1 VGRRSDLVEPILAKY
16 QFGHRRGVTAGTI
29 VTRTAGG
36 SHVSDVKVATRWYIA
51 RRVCTALAITVLIVG
66 ALVGLAL
73 RDDIQRRRADDEA
86 GRRVAA
92 DARQFADVVAAT
104 AHRGRISDQ
113 DLAPISRS
121 PLVTVRNVA
130 RDGLNTT
137 IVFQVEERDL
147 TPLVPGPR
155 YGCYRLE
162 LTTGTETVGLEQ
174 QGDCPS
180 GVWSPNPTT
189 NPR

>member
-1 VGRRSDLVEPILAKY
+1 
-16 QFGHRRGVTAGTI
+16 
-29 VTRTAGG
+29 
-36 SHVSDVKVATRWYIA
+36 
-51 RRVCTALAITVLIVG
+51 VCTALAITVLIVG

-73 RDDIQRRRADDEA
+73 CDDMQRRRADDEA

-92 DARQFADVVAAT
+92 DARQVADVVAAK

-130 RDGLNTT
+130 RVGVNTT

-147 TPLVPGPR
+147 TPLVNGPR

-162 LTTGTETVGLEQ
+162 LTTGTERVGLEQ
-174 QGDCPS
+174 QGDYPS
-180 GVWSPNPTT
+180 GVWSPDPTT